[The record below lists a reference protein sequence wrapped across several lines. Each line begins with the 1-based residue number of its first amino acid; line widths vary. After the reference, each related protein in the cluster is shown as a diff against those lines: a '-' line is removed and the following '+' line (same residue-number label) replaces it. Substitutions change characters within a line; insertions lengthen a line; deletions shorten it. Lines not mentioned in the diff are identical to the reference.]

1 MKKIEAIVRKSKF
14 DAVREALYDVGIEF
28 LTYWDVRGVG
38 KAVQERSY
46 RGILYDTS
54 IIERTLITFYC
65 QDKYVDDATKAIIK
79 SGQTGEIGD
88 GKIFISDVERAVKIR
103 TSEEGTDALN

>member
-1 MKKIEAIVRKSKF
+1 MKKVEAIVRKSKF
-14 DAVREALYDVGIEF
+14 DAVREALYDIGIEF

-38 KAVQERSY
+38 KDVQHRSY
-46 RGILYDTS
+46 RGLVYDTS
-54 IIERTLITFYC
+54 IIERTLVTFFC
-65 QDKYVDDATKAIIK
+65 QDKNVDPAIKAIIA

-103 TSEEGTDALN
+103 TSEDGIDALN